1 MFVCRFNSTYFKVN
15 NFLNY
20 YLESCVA
27 FYLIYLFYTVSSLST
42 VIPVYLLLYQ
52 IYRWQYQF
60 TDWYTKFT
68 YCYTKF
74 IYGYTKFIY
83 GYIKFIDGYTSLP
96 TVIPSLSTVIPVYL
110 LLYQVYLWLYQVY
123 LWLYTNSCYR
133 SLLLSNLSVR
143 ISAVFKWMLYSYKHC
158 TVQSLER
165 GDRTHQHLLNTY
177 GTKKVEKKGVG
188 IFLCCFVARDSVQW
202 FPLGSPFYTSIN
214 IISWTEGGM
223 KVDNQQKKFKL

>member
-1 MFVCRFNSTYFKVN
+1 MAIPSLST
-15 NFLNY
+15 
-20 YLESCVA
+20 A
-27 FYLIYLFYTVSSLST
+27 ISSLST
-42 VIPVYLLLYQ
+42 VIPVY
-52 IYRWQYQF
+52 R
-60 TDWYTKFT
+60 
-68 YCYTKF
+68 
-74 IYGYTKFIY
+74 
-83 GYIKFIDGYTSLP
+83 
-96 TVIPSLSTVIPVYL
+96 
-110 LLYQVYLWLYQVY
+110 LLYQVYRWLYQVY

-214 IISWTEGGM
+214 IIS
-223 KVDNQQKKFKL
+223 